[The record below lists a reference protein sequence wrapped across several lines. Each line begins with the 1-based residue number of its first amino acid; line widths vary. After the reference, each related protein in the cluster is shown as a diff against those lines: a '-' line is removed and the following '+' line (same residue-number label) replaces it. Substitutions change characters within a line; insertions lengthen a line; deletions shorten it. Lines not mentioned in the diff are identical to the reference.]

1 MHISRTTTQS
11 RNILTVRPLVKLN
24 RHIKVAN
31 ASEQRKTYCTDFKK
45 ISKNIIKPIDKIGKV
60 CYNTIIA
67 YQSGRINK
75 IRGNHY
81 EQEL

>member
-11 RNILTVRPLVKLN
+11 RSILTVRPLV
-24 RHIKVAN
+24 KVAN

>member
-11 RNILTVRPLVKLN
+11 RSILTVRPLVKLN

-60 CYNTIIA
+60 CYNTIK
-67 YQSGRINK
+67 YN
-75 IRGNHY
+75 RGV
-81 EQEL
+81 

>member
-11 RNILTVRPLVKLN
+11 RSILTVRPLVKLN

-31 ASEQRKTYCTDFKK
+31 ACTDFKK

>member
-1 MHISRTTTQS
+1 MFRDKAEDAGICAYF
-11 RNILTVRPLVKLN
+11 KDD
-24 RHIKVAN
+24 IK
-31 ASEQRKTYCTDFKK
+31 SKK